1 MKIKMRF
8 MTVAALLTAFA
19 LTANAQQEIPTKEI
33 TLDKA
38 IELALRDNPTMKVA
52 EKDIELKQV
61 SKTEAWQNLLPS
73 VTLDGAIQYNIQV
86 ASMKMDMSGQTMEI
100 KMGKDN
106 SNTWN
111 AALQVAIPLYA
122 PAVYK
127 AMSLSESDLQ
137 LAVEKSRGSK
147 IDLINQVTKAYYQL
161 LLAQDSY
168 EVLQENFKLAQKNYD
183 IVNAMYELGR
193 VSEYDKINAEV
204 QMNNAWPSVVSGKN
218 GVELAQLQLKV
229 LMGIT
234 ADVKFI
240 IKDNLKNYE
249 NEMAKAATTEID
261 LSNNSSLK
269 QIDLQGEL
277 LHKQRKMQ
285 QTSFQPTLA
294 LVGSYQYQSIS
305 NTNWNI
311 AKYNWSDAASVTL
324 SLSIPLYKASNF
336 TSLKTN
342 KIQQYQLAETRI
354 NTERMLSMQAQ
365 SYIDNMT
372 ASAEQLESNKAAVNL
387 AQKGVEI
394 SQKRYDVGKSTI
406 LELTNS
412 QVSLTNTRLSYNN
425 TIYDYLVAKTD
436 LEKVL
441 GTNQYQNIT
450 DDKNK

>member
-1 MKIKMRF
+1 MRLK
-8 MTVAALLTAFA
+8 TVFALLSAIT
-19 LTANAQQEIPTKEI
+19 LTVNAQENTPTMEL

-38 IELALRDNPTMKVA
+38 IELALSDNPTIKVA
-52 EKDIELKQV
+52 EKEIELKEV
-61 SKTEAWQNLLPS
+61 SKAEAWQNLLPQVS
-73 VTLDGAIQYNIQV
+73 LDGAIQYNIQV

-111 AALQVAIPLYA
+111 AGLQVAIPLYA

-127 AMSLSESDLQ
+127 AMNLSKSDLE
-137 LAVEKSRGSK
+137 LAYEKSRGSK

-161 LLAQDSY
+161 MLAQDSY
-168 EVLQENFKLAQKNYD
+168 EVLNENYRLAEANFN
-183 IVNAMYELGR
+183 VVSAMFEQGR
-193 VSEYDKINAEV
+193 VSEYDKISAEV
-204 QMNNAWPSVVSGKN
+204 QKQNAWPSVVSGKKS
-218 GVELAQLQLKV
+218 VELAQLQLKV
-229 LMGIT
+229 LMGVT
-234 ADVKFI
+234 ADVTFVI
-240 IKDNLKNYE
+240 EDNLKNYE
-249 NEMAKAATTEID
+249 SEMLQVHANEID

-277 LHKQRKMQ
+277 LSKQRKML

-294 LVGSYQYQSIS
+294 LVGSYQLQSIS

-311 AKYNWSDAASVTL
+311 AKYNWSNAASLTL

-336 TSLKTN
+336 TSLKSN
-342 KIQQYQLAETRI
+342 KIQQSQLAETRI

-372 ASAEQLESNKAAVNL
+372 SSAEQLQSNKQAVEL

-394 SQKRYDVGKSTI
+394 SQKRYDIGRGTI

-425 TIYDYLVAKTD
+425 TIFEYLVAKSD
-436 LEKVL
+436 LQKVL
-441 GTNQYQNIT
+441 G
-450 DDKNK
+450 KE

>member
-1 MKIKMRF
+1 MNIRMRLK
-8 MTVAALLTAFA
+8 TVFALLSAIT
-19 LTANAQQEIPTKEI
+19 LTVNAQENTPTMEL

-38 IELALRDNPTMKVA
+38 IELALSDNPTIKVA
-52 EKDIELKQV
+52 EKEIELKEV
-61 SKTEAWQNLLPS
+61 SKAEAWQNLLPQVS
-73 VTLDGAIQYNIQV
+73 LDGAIQYNIQV

-111 AALQVAIPLYA
+111 AGLQVAIPLYA

-127 AMSLSESDLQ
+127 AMNLSKSDLE
-137 LAVEKSRGSK
+137 LAYEKSRGSK

-161 LLAQDSY
+161 MLAQDSY
-168 EVLQENFKLAQKNYD
+168 EVLNENYRLAEANFN
-183 IVNAMYELGR
+183 VVSAMFEQGR
-193 VSEYDKINAEV
+193 VSEYDKISAEV
-204 QMNNAWPSVVSGKN
+204 QKQNAWPSVVSGKKS
-218 GVELAQLQLKV
+218 VELAQLQLKV

-234 ADVKFI
+234 ADVTFVI
-240 IKDNLKNYE
+240 EDNLKNYE
-249 NEMAKAATTEID
+249 SEMLQIHANEID

-277 LHKQRKMQ
+277 LSKQRKML

-294 LVGSYQYQSIS
+294 LVGSYQLQSIS

-311 AKYNWSDAASVTL
+311 AKYNWSNAASLTL

-336 TSLKTN
+336 TSLKSN
-342 KIQQYQLAETRI
+342 KIQQSQLAETRI

-372 ASAEQLESNKAAVNL
+372 SSAEQLQSNKQAVEL

-394 SQKRYDVGKSTI
+394 SQKRYDIGHGTI

-425 TIYDYLVAKTD
+425 TIFEYLVAKSD
-436 LEKVL
+436 LQKVL
-441 GTNQYQNIT
+441 G
-450 DDKNK
+450 KE